1 VAGDSLFE
9 QVKQLER
16 QIGGILSAYD
26 IAELPQLQRDLATAL
41 KNQLIDA
48 RLSVR
53 DYEYAGTRVEQL
65 AAAKEAKDFFKGVQ
79 ETIVKV
85 SQFGLFGT
93 VDVAQLTARIDLI
106 SSQLA

>member
-1 VAGDSLFE
+1 MAGDSLFE

-26 IAELPQLQRDLATAL
+26 VAELPTVQRDLAAAL

-53 DYEYAGTRVEQL
+53 DYEYAGTRIDQL
-65 AAAKEAKDFFKGVQ
+65 AAAKEAKDFFRQVQ
-79 ETIVKV
+79 DTIVKV
-85 SQFGLFGT
+85 SQFGLFGA
-93 VDVAQLTARIDLI
+93 VDVAQLSARIELI
-106 SSQLA
+106 ISQLA